1 MGRQTHANSRA
12 EIAKQLGRVLC
23 LQEVGPERGGRRIS
37 VATQSIGLVAPE
49 STPVE
54 RKALALLLRQRE
66 TSLAETG
73 INRVSFDRHGLSNG
87 YKAPRS
93 SFAELQLQAV
103 SF

>member
-1 MGRQTHANSRA
+1 MPIAGPKLQNNSA
-12 EIAKQLGRVLC
+12 ECFACKKLAQKEAG
-23 LQEVGPERGGRRIS
+23 EESS